1 MMNIPY
7 STVFFTSYETL
18 KKAVGGE
25 QSESVALH
33 LSCGA
38 AAGERKELK
47 KKKKNSIAVGV
58 TAAAITNPLDVAKT
72 RLQTQHESGK
82 RYDGLVGALRTI
94 WKEEGASGLL
104 RGLRPRIMLHST
116 SSAIVW
122 ATYEWMK
129 VRGKCVG

>member
-47 KKKKNSIAVGV
+47 KKKKKKFNCCRCYRGCDYKSFGCCKDSPADSARV
-58 TAAAITNPLDVAKT
+58 
-72 RLQTQHESGK
+72 
-82 RYDGLVGALRTI
+82 
-94 WKEEGASGLL
+94 WEE
-104 RGLRPRIMLHST
+104 I
-116 SSAIVW
+116 
-122 ATYEWMK
+122 
-129 VRGKCVG
+129 

>member
-47 KKKKNSIAVGV
+47 KKKKI
-58 TAAAITNPLDVAKT
+58 
-72 RLQTQHESGK
+72 Q
-82 RYDGLVGALRTI
+82 
-94 WKEEGASGLL
+94 LL
-104 RGLRPRIMLHST
+104 
-116 SSAIVW
+116 
-122 ATYEWMK
+122 
-129 VRGKCVG
+129 